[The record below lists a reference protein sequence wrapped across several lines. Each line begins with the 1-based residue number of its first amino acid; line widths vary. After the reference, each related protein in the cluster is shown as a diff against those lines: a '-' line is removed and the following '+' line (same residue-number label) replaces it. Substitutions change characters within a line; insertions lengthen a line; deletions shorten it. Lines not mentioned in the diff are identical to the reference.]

1 MTKGEESLSIKTM
14 TGISLM
20 GKMYNVLT
28 GTAVQKQDLQLI
40 PMILTGHFDQELKCA
55 AHMMEFGKIPDSKD
69 RLESPQVT
77 VLFDHLKWRVRSF
90 TQGVIDLMAEND
102 RLKKEQARLRLLVEL
117 RERDRPHELGTVDQ
131 MAERYG
137 VSKSEIRRRK
147 AAGTLY
153 ELDEAYYLKRA
164 TSTDNQPGA

>member
-1 MTKGEESLSIKTM
+1 
-14 TGISLM
+14 
-20 GKMYNVLT
+20 
-28 GTAVQKQDLQLI
+28 
-40 PMILTGHFDQELKCA
+40 
-55 AHMMEFGKIPDSKD
+55 
-69 RLESPQVT
+69 
-77 VLFDHLKWRVRSF
+77 
-90 TQGVIDLMAEND
+90 
-102 RLKKEQARLRLLVEL
+102 
-117 RERDRPHELGTVDQ
+117 